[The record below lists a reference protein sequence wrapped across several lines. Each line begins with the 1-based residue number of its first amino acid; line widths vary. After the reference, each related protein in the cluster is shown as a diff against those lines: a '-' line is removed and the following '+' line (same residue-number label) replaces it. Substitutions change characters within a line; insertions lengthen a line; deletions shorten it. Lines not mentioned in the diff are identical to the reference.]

1 MSRSREGNLPSWKVF
16 WECLSTY
23 TVETQLWTGNP
34 WSMRKAMKLSL
45 PKPWIIKLET
55 HGHNFGEFWQH
66 LIEDL
71 FYHCSYVSHC
81 PSNEKFMNRSWKT
94 GDCGRPSVDPPL
106 PLSGLLFLSQS
117 SLFCSA
123 SFTLQYLHP
132 LTRPAKDL
140 DPTLTFTLTSQ
151 GSREYQNSTLCAQY
165 LSNGLCSRIPADC
178 VECRT
183 DFSCVC
189 GRPAIKENK
198 LKTRRKKKHE
208 WNSLY
213 NIITSLSKQGDLGVS
228 PLIFLKWALLS

>member
-81 PSNEKFMNRSWKT
+81 PAMKSSWIGAERRVT
-94 GDCGRPSVDPPL
+94 VAGPLWIDPVGFIL
-106 PLSGLLFLSQS
+106 
-117 SLFCSA
+117 
-123 SFTLQYLHP
+123 
-132 LTRPAKDL
+132 
-140 DPTLTFTLTSQ
+140 
-151 GSREYQNSTLCAQY
+151 
-165 LSNGLCSRIPADC
+165 
-178 VECRT
+178 
-183 DFSCVC
+183 
-189 GRPAIKENK
+189 
-198 LKTRRKKKHE
+198 
-208 WNSLY
+208 
-213 NIITSLSKQGDLGVS
+213 
-228 PLIFLKWALLS
+228 LIFGIYLGICYLFNIKNLAKTWYVVNIVVKRPILWLCTHFSKSQVFIYEVHVKIISALQSCKD